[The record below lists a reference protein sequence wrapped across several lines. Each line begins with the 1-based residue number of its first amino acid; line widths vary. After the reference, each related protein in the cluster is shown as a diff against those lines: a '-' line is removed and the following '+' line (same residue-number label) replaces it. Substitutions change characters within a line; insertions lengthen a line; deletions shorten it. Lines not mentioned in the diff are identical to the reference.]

1 MISFFAALKMTKE
14 ILMAAQSVILPLPSD
29 HARFIVL
36 RLKDLTIAEL
46 KQQISALLLTR
57 DRLITQHPDAQIK
70 TALAFGPELWP
81 KLHAQMPEG
90 FKQLDPQQGAFNM
103 PVVPADVFIHIAS
116 ARADLCFA
124 MSQSFFAGIQDKV
137 EVLDERACFRQ
148 FDGRDLTGFIDGTEN
163 PQFPDDRA
171 EATLLPESAGIFQ
184 EGSFIFAQRYV
195 HDLAKWQQ
203 LKVDA
208 QEHVMGRTKLESIE
222 LDDETKPENAHV
234 ARTVV
239 EDDEGEEMEILRHSL
254 PYGDGKGEQGL
265 FFVAYTKNLSIID
278 AMLKRMFGTAGD
290 GIHDRLLHFTTA
302 VDGAYYFAPSDAL
315 LEQILED

>member
-1 MISFFAALKMTKE
+1 MT
-14 ILMAAQSVILPLPSD
+14 AQSVILPLPSD

-36 RLKDLTIAEL
+36 RLKDLTILKL
-46 KQQISALLLTR
+46 KQQIDALLSTR
-57 DRLITQHPDAQIK
+57 DRLISQHPNGQIK
-70 TALAFGPELWP
+70 TAVAFGPELWA
-81 KLHAQMPEG
+81 KLYAETPTG
-90 FKQLDPQQGAFNM
+90 FKQLNPEQGAFNM

-124 MSQSFFAGIQDKV
+124 MSQAFFAGIQDKV

-163 PQFPDDRA
+163 PQFPEDRA
-171 EATLLPESAGIFQ
+171 EATLIPDSAGVFAD
-184 EGSFIFAQRYV
+184 GSFIFAQRYV
-195 HDLAKWQQ
+195 HDLAKWHQ

-208 QEHVMGRTKLESIE
+208 QEHVIGRTKLESIE
-222 LDDETKPENAHV
+222 LDDDVKPENAHV

-239 EDDEGEEMEILRHSL
+239 EDDTGEEMEILRHSL

-265 FFVAYTKNLSIID
+265 FFVAYTNNLNIID
-278 AMLKRMFGTAGD
+278 EMLKRMFGTTGD

-302 VDGAYYFAPSDAL
+302 VDGAYYFAPSDEL
-315 LEQILED
+315 LAEILEV